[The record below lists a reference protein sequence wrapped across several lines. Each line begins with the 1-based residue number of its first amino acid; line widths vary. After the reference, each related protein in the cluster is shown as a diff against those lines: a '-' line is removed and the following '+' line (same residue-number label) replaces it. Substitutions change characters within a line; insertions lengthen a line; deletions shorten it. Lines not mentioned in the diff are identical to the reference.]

1 MTEIK
6 LPNRYGYNV
15 FLKHVDG
22 DNWLFDGD
30 NDAFEYHRLIYEHG
44 EDKKIHA
51 VDPSG
56 GPYLSIGYIVDG
68 DKAVTNI
75 TFEKG
80 MGYVVEL
87 KPLHGDA
94 TDRTES

>member
-1 MTEIK
+1 MKEIK

-15 FLKHVDG
+15 FLKHIDG
-22 DNWLFDGD
+22 DNWLFNGD
-30 NDAFEYHRLIYEHG
+30 QDAFEYHRVIFT
-44 EDKKIHA
+44 EDHNKPKA

-56 GPYLSIGYIVDG
+56 GPYLSIGYVVDG
-68 DKAVTNI
+68 DKTVTNI

-80 MGYVVEL
+80 MGYIVEL
-87 KPLHGDA
+87 KPLHGDE